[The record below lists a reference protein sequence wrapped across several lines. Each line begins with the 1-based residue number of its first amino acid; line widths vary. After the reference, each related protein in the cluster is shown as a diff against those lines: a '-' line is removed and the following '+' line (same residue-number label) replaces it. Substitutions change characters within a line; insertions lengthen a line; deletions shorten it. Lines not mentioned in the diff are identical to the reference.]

1 MQIAMN
7 HEQRT
12 RFRTKPSAA
21 LWPKARSRAAASTA
35 DREMKGK
42 SEGELLLPSAVFC
55 AIILEDTSSIVN
67 GGKVRFL
74 DK

>member
-1 MQIAMN
+1 MN
-7 HEQRT
+7 NERGSEESQSPACGQ
-12 RFRTKPSAA
+12 KPEAGNRVR
-21 LWPKARSRAAASTA
+21 LAASTA
-35 DREMKGK
+35 DRKMKGK

-55 AIILEDTSSIVN
+55 AIILEDTSSILN